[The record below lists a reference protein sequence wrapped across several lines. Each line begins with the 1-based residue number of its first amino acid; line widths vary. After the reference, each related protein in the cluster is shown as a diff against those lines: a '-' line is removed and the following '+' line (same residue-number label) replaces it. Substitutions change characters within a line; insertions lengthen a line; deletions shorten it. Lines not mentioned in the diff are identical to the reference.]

1 MMIYLEL
8 FFTFLSIGAFSFGG
22 GYGMIAMMREQVLL
36 HGWLTEGELLD
47 IIAVAESTPGPIAVN
62 MATFIGSSEAGILGA
77 LVATLGVVLP
87 SFLIILAIASVMK
100 HLMRY
105 APVKAF
111 LAGLRPAVIALI
123 LSTAILLALG
133 SFLNV
138 SSFLSPVK
146 IDFRAIIIFVILFLV
161 AFLHK
166 RIRNKA
172 LSPLLLIFCSGI
184 LGMVLYG
191 AL

>member
-1 MMIYLEL
+1 MIYLEL

-133 SFLNV
+133 SFLNI

-191 AL
+191 AF

>member
-1 MMIYLEL
+1 MIYLEL

-133 SFLNV
+133 SFLNI

-146 IDFRAIIIFVILFLV
+146 IDFRAIIIFVSLFLG

-191 AL
+191 AF